1 MALRLTLN
9 DKVSPRLMKLFGRGA
24 KRFVIIL
31 SEPVIQRTN
40 GVGLNPIW
48 GRSTTNCRLNIL
60 ISCILILRQS
70 ILSMIKIRILYYGKT
85 ATGHEFTILLSVTD
99 E

>member
-31 SEPVIQRTN
+31 SEPVIR
-40 GVGLNPIW
+40 
-48 GRSTTNCRLNIL
+48 CRFESHLGTINNKLSAKHFNKLYFNIASVDFINDQNSNTL
-60 ISCILILRQS
+60 LRQN
-70 ILSMIKIRILYYGKT
+70 RHW
-85 ATGHEFTILLSVTD
+85 A
-99 E
+99 

>member
-9 DKVSPRLMKLFGRGA
+9 DNVSPRLMKLFGRGA

-40 GVGLNPIW
+40 GVGLNPNWDDQQQIV
-48 GRSTTNCRLNIL
+48 G
-60 ISCILILRQS
+60 
-70 ILSMIKIRILYYGKT
+70 
-85 ATGHEFTILLSVTD
+85 
-99 E
+99 

>member
-40 GVGLNPIW
+40 GVGLNPNW

-70 ILSMIKIRILYYGKT
+70 IFINDQNSNT
-85 ATGHEFTILLSVTD
+85 LLRQNRHWA
-99 E
+99 